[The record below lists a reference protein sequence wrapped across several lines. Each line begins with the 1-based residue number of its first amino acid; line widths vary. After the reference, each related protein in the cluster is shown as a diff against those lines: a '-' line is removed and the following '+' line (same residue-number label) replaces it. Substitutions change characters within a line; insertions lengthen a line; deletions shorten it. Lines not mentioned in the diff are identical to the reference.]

1 MSLFCYV
8 KGIGSFKFRQSVVTV
23 LIDNAL
29 FALVKLVQCCVTP
42 PRYFMALFVAL
53 VA

>member
-8 KGIGSFKFRQSVVTV
+8 KGIGSFKFWQSVIIV

-29 FALVKLVQCCVTP
+29 FALVKLVQCLVGP
-42 PRYFMALFVAL
+42 PGSFMALFVAL